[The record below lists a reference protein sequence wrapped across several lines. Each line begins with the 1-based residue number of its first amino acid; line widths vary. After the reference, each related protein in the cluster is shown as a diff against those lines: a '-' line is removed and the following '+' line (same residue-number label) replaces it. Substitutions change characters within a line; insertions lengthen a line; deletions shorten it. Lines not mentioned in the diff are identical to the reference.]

1 MRPVRR
7 GAEIARFALTAPPG
21 VGCQIRRPQP
31 SHERTPMKIRIG
43 QEFPVP
49 PSRQA
54 SRPGDFYALTR
65 GSHGTGVNANRGI
78 FYYAALKDPNG
89 VSRIPAFL
97 LYSNNLRSLSEK
109 NPWLDVM
116 DADAGYALY
125 HGDNRTPGS
134 DPYSADGNRRVL
146 EVAHQY
152 TDPDLRTLAPPMIL
166 FESAAVPGS
175 SASYRRL
182 AGYGLPRE
190 LRIQSQRSERG
201 TFTNLVIELVLFSL
215 TEEGECLNWDWI
227 DRRRD
232 RSLTSDEALVS
243 APAAWKR
250 WVRLGDSAL
259 ETSRRRVFGASIRSP
274 AEQRREA
281 TDDDQMVLQ
290 EIYGFFN
297 SNAYQFEGMASWMAG
312 RVLGPTS
319 SRGWVTPRIDGGIDF
334 VSRLD
339 LGSGFSKTVVVVLG
353 QAKCIAP
360 ESSVRGIDLA
370 RTVARLR
377 RGWIG
382 VVVTTGTFSVRAQQE
397 LLADQYPLVLIDG
410 SRVAQEVREE
420 MVRTGIALNDL
431 LLREAAWYEENQRM
445 LGAERIAFGDHWGA
459 PNN

>member
-1 MRPVRR
+1 
-7 GAEIARFALTAPPG
+7 
-21 VGCQIRRPQP
+21 
-31 SHERTPMKIRIG
+31 MKIRIG

-49 PSRQA
+49 PSIQA
-54 SRPGDFYALTR
+54 SQPGDFFALTR
-65 GSHGTGVNANRGI
+65 GTHGTGVNPNRGI
-78 FYYAALKDPNG
+78 FYYAPLKDPNG

-97 LYSNNLRSLSEK
+97 LHSNNLRGLSEK
-109 NPWLDVM
+109 NPWLDVV

-125 HGDNRTPGS
+125 HGDNRTPGR
-134 DPYSADGNRRVL
+134 DPHSPVGNRRVL
-146 EVAHQY
+146 EVAYQY
-152 TDPDLRTLAPPMIL
+152 TDPNFRTLAPPMIL
-166 FESAAVPGS
+166 FESATVSGS
-175 SASYRRL
+175 TASYRRL
-182 AGYGLPRE
+182 AGYGMPRD

-201 TFTNLVIELVLFSL
+201 TFVNLVIELVLFGL

-227 DRRRD
+227 DHRRD
-232 RSLTSDEALVS
+232 DSLTSDEALVS

-250 WVRLGDSAL
+250 WVRLGESAL

-281 TDDDQMVLQ
+281 TTDDQMLLQ
-290 EIYGFFN
+290 EIYRFFN
-297 SNAYQFEGMASWMAG
+297 SNAFQFEGLASWVAG
-312 RVLGPTS
+312 KVLGPTS
-319 SRGWVTPRIDGGIDF
+319 SRGWVTPRVDGGIDF

-339 LGSGFSKTVVVVLG
+339 LGSGFSKTTVVVLG

-360 ESSVRGIDLA
+360 KSSVRGIDLA

-382 VVVTTGTFSVRAQQE
+382 VMVTTGTFSVRAQQE

-420 MVRTGIALNDL
+420 MVRTGIALEDL
-431 LLREAAWYEENQRM
+431 LHRETAWYEVNQRS

-459 PNN
+459 PST